1 MPVLEGSQARI
12 LIVAGSDSGGGA
24 GIQADIKT
32 VTALGHYAMTAVTA
46 ITVQDTRG
54 VHAIHEV
61 PSLLIGAQ
69 MRVCLDDIGA
79 DAIKTGMLHDAGV
92 IGAVAAE
99 LARLKARPQ
108 LVIDPVMVAKGGH
121 RLIDASAIDA
131 LKRDLLPFASV
142 LTPNVP
148 EAETL
153 TGITIRDVADLEHAG
168 RMLMSL
174 GPEAVL
180 MKGGHLAG
188 DMVTDVLVSEA
199 GVQVFTSPRIDTRH
213 THGTG
218 CTLASAIA
226 THLGA
231 GLAVGEAVAAAR
243 AFVREAM
250 LKAPGFGAGHG
261 PLGHARVGRASP
273 H

>member
-1 MPVLEGSQARI
+1 MPAPERPQARI

-46 ITVQDTRG
+46 ITVQDTKG

-61 PSLLIGAQ
+61 PSLFIGAQ

-79 DAIKTGMLHDAGV
+79 DAVKTGMLHDAGV
-92 IGAVAAE
+92 IAAVTAE
-99 LARLKARPQ
+99 LSRLAERPR
-108 LVIDPVMVAKGGH
+108 LVVDPVMVAKGG
-121 RLIDASAIDA
+121 RKLIDGTAIDA
-131 LKRDLLPFASV
+131 LKRDLLPYATV

-153 TGITIRDVADLEHAG
+153 TGTTIRDAADLEHAG

-174 GPEAVL
+174 GAEAVL
-180 MKGGHLAG
+180 VKGGHLAG
-188 DMVTDVLVSEA
+188 DVVTDVLVGEEGVRVFEA
-199 GVQVFTSPRIDTRH
+199 KRIDTRH

-231 GLAVGEAVAAAR
+231 GRTIGEAVAAAR
-243 AFVREAM
+243 EFVREAM

-261 PLGHARVGRASP
+261 PLGHARAGRAQ
-273 H
+273 